1 MTVPRRTLRPD
12 AKVLPEHGRAS
23 NRALVLQTVY
33 RADHPSRA
41 DIARATGLT
50 RVTISE
56 IVAQLMA
63 EGLVI
68 ETGSRPGG
76 TPGKPAKLLDI
87 DAEAFRIIGID
98 LSGSEVLRGALLDV
112 RGRIVDRAEVR
123 AERLTGEVAVEAVAD
138 LIGGLVGASTRPL
151 LGIGIGTP
159 GIVDTDGVVVNAPNL
174 DWRDVAL
181 QTTLAQ
187 RFPHPIVVCNDA
199 NAAALAEF
207 GFGDGA
213 ADLLLVKVGRG
224 VGAGLLLG
232 GALLYGSVSAAG
244 EIGHVVVGP
253 DGGELCSCGKRG
265 CLETWL
271 GVPWLRLALAR
282 AGADRD
288 AVLAAAGERL
298 GLALAPVVG
307 ALNLSEVVLSG
318 PPDLLD
324 DALLS
329 AAIATLSARTLPE
342 LHGDLRVR
350 MSALGDDIVLRG
362 SALTVVSQVL
372 GVS

>member
-1 MTVPRRTLRPD
+1 MTVPRRALRPD
-12 AKVLPEHGRAS
+12 AKVLPQHGRAS
-23 NRALVLQTVY
+23 NRALVLQILY
-33 RADHPSRA
+33 SAEGASRA
-41 DIARATGLT
+41 DVARATGLT

-56 IVAQLMA
+56 IVARLMA

-68 ETGSRPGG
+68 ETGSRGGG
-76 TPGKPAKLLDI
+76 TPGKPAMLLEI
-87 DAEAFRIIGID
+87 DANAFHIIGID
-98 LSGSEVLRGALLDV
+98 LSESGALRGALLDL
-112 RGRIVDRAEVR
+112 RGRIVSRAQ
-123 AERLTGEVAVEAVAD
+123 RLEQLVGDDAVVAVGDVIAGLLAEA
-138 LIGGLVGASTRPL
+138 TRPI
-151 LGIGIGTP
+151 LGVGVGTP
-159 GIVDTDGVVVNAPNL
+159 GIVDHDGVVLNAPNL
-174 DWRDVAL
+174 EWRDVPLRAR
-181 QTTLAQ
+181 LAE
-187 RFPHPIVVCNDA
+187 RFAQPIVVCNDA

-207 GFGDGA
+207 GFGGGA
-213 ADLLLVKVGRG
+213 PDLLLVKVGRG

-271 GVPWLRLALAR
+271 AVPWLHLALER
-282 AGADRD
+282 PGADRERI
-288 AVLAAAGERL
+288 LTTAGERL

-307 ALNLSEVVLSG
+307 ALNLGEVVLSG

-324 DALLS
+324 GPLLR
-329 AAIATLSARTLPE
+329 AAIATLDSRTLPE

-350 MSALGDDIVLRG
+350 LSALGDDIVLRG
-362 SALTVVSQVL
+362 SALTVVSELL